1 MAVRAQC
8 HKRINTT
15 TNGHVIKVVVDGV
28 TLERVMQ
35 AIMSIVMDG
44 VGGVGIIFILQA
56 HHITCGHG
64 GDGVM
69 VDAGGVLFVLRS
81 IEIQQIIVGI
91 YFGQVGHGGVH
102 VRISCGVVNLD
113 IKFVVVKQI
122 VA

>member
-1 MAVRAQC
+1 MEVRAQC
-8 HKRINTT
+8 HKRISTT
-15 TNGHVIKVVVDGV
+15 TNGHAIKVVVDGV

-35 AIMSIVMDG
+35 AITSIVTDG
-44 VGGVGIIFILQA
+44 VGGVGIIFTLQVR
-56 HHITCGHG
+56 HITCGHG

-102 VRISCGVVNLD
+102 VRISCGVVSLG
-113 IKFVVVKQI
+113 IKSVVVKQI